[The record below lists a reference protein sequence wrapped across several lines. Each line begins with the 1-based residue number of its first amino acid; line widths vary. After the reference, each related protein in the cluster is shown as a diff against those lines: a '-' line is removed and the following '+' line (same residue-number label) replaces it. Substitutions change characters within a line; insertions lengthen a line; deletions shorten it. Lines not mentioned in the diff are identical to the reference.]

1 MHNTYVSCPCA
12 ELSAMPWRCRGEWS
26 YSSTHS

>member
-1 MHNTYVSCPCA
+1 VTPSVNIQRCPFTGC
-12 ELSAMPWRCRGEWS
+12 EGIWGEWS

>member
-1 MHNTYVSCPCA
+1 MCLIKH
-12 ELSAMPWRCRGEWS
+12 AMKTCGEWS